1 MESSRTSIALC
12 CLCLL
17 ALASFVGGCL
27 VCGNSTVS
35 YSEKGAMVS
44 QKTLD
49 QIEPGKTSKVKLLA
63 LLGEPT
69 RKKELSDGSE
79 LYTYS
84 YVKKTTN
91 NVAVFLVLAMHEDDE
106 KHDSLY
112 FEIEDDVVRKFW
124 RDSSAG

>member
-1 MESSRTSIALC
+1 M
-12 CLCLL
+12 
-17 ALASFVGGCL
+17 
-27 VCGNSTVS
+27 CGNSTVS
-35 YSEKGAMVS
+35 YSGKGAMVS

-112 FEIEDDVVRKFW
+112 FEIENDVVRKFW

>member
-1 MESSRTSIALC
+1 M
-12 CLCLL
+12 
-17 ALASFVGGCL
+17 F
-27 VCGNSTVS
+27 GNSTVS
-35 YSEKGAMVS
+35 YSGKGAMVS

-84 YVKKTTN
+84 YSYVKKTIN
-91 NVAVFLVLAMHEDDE
+91 DVAVFLVLGMHEDDE

>member
-1 MESSRTSIALC
+1 M
-12 CLCLL
+12 
-17 ALASFVGGCL
+17 
-27 VCGNSTVS
+27 CGNSTVS
-35 YSEKGAMVS
+35 YAEKGAMVS

-63 LLGEPT
+63 LLGERT

>member
-1 MESSRTSIALC
+1 
-12 CLCLL
+12 
-17 ALASFVGGCL
+17 
-27 VCGNSTVS
+27 
-35 YSEKGAMVS
+35 MVS

-112 FEIEDDVVRKFW
+112 FEIENDVVRKFW

>member
-1 MESSRTSIALC
+1 M
-12 CLCLL
+12 
-17 ALASFVGGCL
+17 F
-27 VCGNSTVS
+27 GNSTVS
-35 YSEKGAMVS
+35 YSGKGAMVS

-79 LYTYS
+79 LYTCS

-91 NVAVFLVLAMHEDDE
+91 DVAVFLVLAMHEDDE
-106 KHDSLY
+106 KRDSLY

>member
-1 MESSRTSIALC
+1 M
-12 CLCLL
+12 
-17 ALASFVGGCL
+17 F
-27 VCGNSTVS
+27 GNSTVS
-35 YSEKGAMVS
+35 YSGKGAMVS

-79 LYTYS
+79 LYTCS
-84 YVKKTTN
+84 YVKKTIN
-91 NVAVFLVLAMHEDDE
+91 DVAVFLVLAMHEDDE
-106 KHDSLY
+106 KRDSLY